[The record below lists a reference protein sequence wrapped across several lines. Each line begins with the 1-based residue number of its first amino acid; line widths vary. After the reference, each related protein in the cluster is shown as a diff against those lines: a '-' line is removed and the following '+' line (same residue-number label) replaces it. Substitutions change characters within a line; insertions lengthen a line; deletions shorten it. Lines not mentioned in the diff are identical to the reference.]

1 MSKRTL
7 MALAGRL
14 QRRVA
19 RAVLHRWRMLCSR
32 FLQAQMQAA
41 GGRVYIGRHCALEG
55 LEYMTCRGNFQALER
70 NRIEAIA
77 AHRGIRYNPVI
88 IFGNNV
94 SMENDCHIGAVNRVE
109 IHDNVLIA
117 SRVYISDHAHG
128 VADYPDIAIAP
139 NERPVWS
146 KGPVIIEHDVWI
158 GEGACILPGVTVGH
172 NAIVGANAVVTR
184 DVPPFSVVGG
194 VPARVVKAIR
204 PPNNPATNQN
214 S

>member
-1 MSKRTL
+1 MRNYKL
-7 MALAGRL
+7 LAFAGRTQWRL
-14 QRRVA
+14 A
-19 RAVLHRWRMLCSR
+19 RAVHRRWRVLCSH
-32 FLQAQMQAA
+32 FIQAQMNTASSGQI
-41 GGRVYIGRHCALEG
+41 YIGGDCALEG
-55 LEYMTCRGNFQALER
+55 LEHITCLGNFQALER

-77 AHRGIRYNPVI
+77 VHRGIQYNPVI

-94 SMENDCHIGAVNRVE
+94 SLENDCHIGAVNRVE

-146 KGPVIIEHDVWI
+146 KGPVVIERDVWI
-158 GEGACILPGVTVGH
+158 GEGASILPGVRVGR

-194 VPARVVKAIR
+194 APARVIKTIH
-204 PPNNPATNQN
+204 PLE
-214 S
+214 